1 MNITDIDDK
10 IIKRARQNYLYDK
23 YVADN
28 QRSLEQLLSDQK
40 TMFEHFN
47 HTIQKNTDPDKKIML
62 LNSHRQMNEAI
73 YVLEN
78 AVKSNDCEKI
88 DAAKEYFLK
97 QVRDPLSDWLDTI
110 EGSSVTE
117 NSIFEALPRYWEE
130 EFHKDMAAL
139 NV

>member
-23 YVADN
+23 YTINN

-40 TMFEHFN
+40 IMFEHFN
-47 HTIQKNTDPDKKIML
+47 QTIKKNTDPDKKIML
-62 LNSHRQMNEAI
+62 ENSLCQLNEAVN
-73 YVLEN
+73 VLEN
-78 AVKSNDCEKI
+78 AVKSNDNEKI
-88 DAAKEYFLK
+88 DAAREYFLR
-97 QVRDPLSDWLDTI
+97 QARDPLSDWLDSK
-110 EGSSVTE
+110 EGSTVTE